1 MHACATATRSPV
13 SAGAPAAPAKTPWW
27 QTRAALL
34 AATALAGWPVV
45 RWFIARI
52 GDGSD
57 EPWGLVALLLAVAFL
72 PWRRLREPV
81 PPRWLAAAAVPMI
94 VVLLGYEVLPPLV
107 RAGAWALT
115 LACLL
120 GGTGPLIARSGLLV
134 LALPVVAT
142 AQFYLGYP
150 LRALTAACS
159 LPLLRLLG
167 YVVERQGTA
176 LHWAGET
183 VLIDAPCSGIQMLWS
198 GLATGCVLALVW
210 RLDDRAS
217 LRLLRR
223 AAGIV
228 ALANI
233 LRCVALFLL
242 EIRGRTLPGWAHEGV
257 GLALFAT
264 ALGGIAWLAARTG
277 SQHPEMIESARAA
290 SHARGGGR
298 VWLLALLLGLS
309 ALRPLIQAKPVM
321 DAGAPAEF
329 PGWPAEFEGRPLTA
343 LAPSEREARFAAGFP
358 GRIAAFSDGERTV
371 LFRWVSQETRKL
383 HPAMHCLRGLGYAVQ
398 PGPVWAGGDG
408 QRWGTTLARKEGHGL
423 RVRERITDGTGRAWT
438 DVSAWWWDAWLGR
451 SAGPWWAV
459 TVFEPTHNATQ

>member
-1 MHACATATRSPV
+1 MHACATTTHTPV
-13 SAGAPAAPAKTPWW
+13 FAGAPAAPMETPWW

-57 EPWGLVALLLAVAFL
+57 EPWGLVALVLAIAFL

-198 GLATGCVLALVW
+198 GLTTGCVLALVW

-217 LRLLRR
+217 LRLLRQ

-242 EIRGRTLPGWAHEGV
+242 EIRGRTLPEWLHEGV

-264 ALGGIAWLAARTG
+264 ALGAIAWLAARAG
-277 SQHPEMIESARAA
+277 SRSPAA
-290 SHARGGGR
+290 VERGCASCHTQVGGR

-329 PGWPAEFEGRPLTA
+329 PGWPTEFEGRPLTA

-383 HPAMHCLRGLGYAVQ
+383 HPAIHCLRGLGYAVQ
-398 PGPVWAGGDG
+398 PGAVWAGG
-408 QRWGTTLARKEGHGL
+408 
-423 RVRERITDGTGRAWT
+423 
-438 DVSAWWWDAWLGR
+438 
-451 SAGPWWAV
+451 
-459 TVFEPTHNATQ
+459 

>member
-57 EPWGLVALLLAVAFL
+57 EPWGLVALLLAIAFL

-81 PPRWLAAAAVPMI
+81 PPRWLAAAAVPLSI
-94 VVLLGYEVLPPLV
+94 VLLGYEMLPPLV

-115 LACLL
+115 ITCLL
-120 GGTGPLIARSGLLV
+120 GGTGPLVARSGLLV

-198 GLATGCVLALVW
+198 GLTTGCVLALVW

-242 EIRGRTLPGWAHEGV
+242 EIRGRTLPEWLHEGV
-257 GLALFAT
+257 GLALFAA

-277 SQHPEMIESARAA
+277 SRQPDTVEPVRAA
-290 SHARGGGR
+290 SHTQGGGL
-298 VWLLALLLGLS
+298 VWMLALLLGLS
-309 ALRPLIQAKPVM
+309 ALRPLLQAEPAV
-321 DAGAPAEF
+321 AACAPAEF

-371 LFRWVSQETRKL
+371 LFRWVSHETRKL
-383 HPAMHCLRGLGYAVQ
+383 HPAIHCLRGLGYAVQ

-408 QRWGTTLARKEGHGL
+408 RHWGTTLAQKDGRTL
-423 RVRERITDGTGRAWT
+423 RVRERIADGTGRAWT

-459 TVFEPTHNATQ
+459 TVLEPAR